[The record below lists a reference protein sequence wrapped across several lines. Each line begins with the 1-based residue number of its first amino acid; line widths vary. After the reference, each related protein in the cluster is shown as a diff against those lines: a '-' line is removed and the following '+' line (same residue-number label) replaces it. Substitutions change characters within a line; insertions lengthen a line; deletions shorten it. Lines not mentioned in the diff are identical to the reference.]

1 MNYFLQHSDFL
12 YTRIMLFS
20 WECESDLTNFSET
33 NGEFFVSQ
41 LDKNLK
47 VLDINTIVVNCNNVL
62 DIDDHF
68 IDPILKYQKDK
79 GLDIILYS
87 DDSSIKL
94 PKYCSEHIDNNG
106 VNVFLREGE
115 RGVYYFC
122 SNSISSSKLSE
133 LIDEAE
139 LLEQK
144 KVVNLIKES
153 YSEKKQELS
162 STPLLAS
169 GIFNA
174 TKLLSDP
181 SKFRWLTLLM
191 VDGITK
197 CLMKERAA
205 SCSIVSSS
213 LRGASIAGSVRE
225 IIHFLVPTELF
236 LFDHIGPK
244 HDFNFNP
251 NHKEIKPNSLCIYIG
266 DFLIAGTELKVTQ
279 AYCNLFSG
287 KIDYA
292 FVLGKYTRKDKLC
305 GDINVHSL
313 VQLKECVSNLKYE
326 LE

>member
-33 NGEFFVSQ
+33 NGEFFVLQ
-41 LDKNLK
+41 LKKHLDKQ
-47 VLDINTIVVNCNNVL
+47 DISTVIVNCNNVL

-68 IDPILKYQKDK
+68 IDPILKFQKDK
-79 GLDIILYS
+79 CLDIILYS

-94 PKYCSEHIDNNG
+94 PKYCSEHIESNEKNIFHQVG
-106 VNVFLREGE
+106 K
-115 RGVYYFC
+115 RGIYYFC
-122 SNSISSSKLSE
+122 GNNICSSKFST

-139 LLEQK
+139 IFENK
-144 KVVNLIKES
+144 KVIRLIKDS
-153 YSEKKQELS
+153 YLEKEQELS

-169 GIFNA
+169 GVFNA

-191 VDGITK
+191 VDRITK
-197 CLMKERAA
+197 CIMNERAA

-244 HDFNFNP
+244 HDFNLNP
-251 NHKEIKPNSLCIYIG
+251 NHKEIKKGSLCIYIG

-292 FVLGKYTRKDKLC
+292 FVLGKYTKKDKIC
-305 GDINVHSL
+305 GDINIHSL